1 MVAETVASKKMR
13 KKVKR
18 ELLNSLR
25 KNAEVEETEIN
36 KGNVIDRREAIQL
49 IILYEEINT
58 TQRKRVRIHSVVG
71 TNIRKV

>member
-49 IILYEEINT
+49 IIPYEEINM

>member
-49 IILYEEINT
+49 IILYEEINM
-58 TQRKRVRIHSVVG
+58 TQRKRVRIHIVVG

>member
-49 IILYEEINT
+49 IILYEEINM

-71 TNIRKV
+71 TNFRKV

>member
-36 KGNVIDRREAIQL
+36 KGNVIDRGEAIQL
-49 IILYEEINT
+49 IILYEEINM

>member
-49 IILYEEINT
+49 IILYEEINM

-71 TNIRKV
+71 TNIKKL

>member
-36 KGNVIDRREAIQL
+36 KSNVIDRREAIQL
-49 IILYEEINT
+49 IILYEEINM

>member
-49 IILYEEINT
+49 IILYEEINMT
-58 TQRKRVRIHSVVG
+58 ERKRVRIHSVVG

>member
-49 IILYEEINT
+49 IILYEEINMS
-58 TQRKRVRIHSVVG
+58 QRKRVRIHSVVG

>member
-36 KGNVIDRREAIQL
+36 KGNVIDCREAIQL
-49 IILYEEINT
+49 IILYEEINM

>member
-49 IILYEEINT
+49 IILYEEINM

>member
-36 KGNVIDRREAIQL
+36 KG
-49 IILYEEINT
+49 T
-58 TQRKRVRIHSVVG
+58 
-71 TNIRKV
+71 